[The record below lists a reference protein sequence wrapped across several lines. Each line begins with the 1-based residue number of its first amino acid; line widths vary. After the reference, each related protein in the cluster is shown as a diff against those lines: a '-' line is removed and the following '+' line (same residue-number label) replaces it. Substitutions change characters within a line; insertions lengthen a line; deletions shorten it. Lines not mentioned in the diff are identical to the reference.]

1 MFADV
6 LSDSPW
12 ANRSHRG
19 WTTLASFAVQAIA
32 VGVLLLLPLL
42 YTQGLPGLALTAALV
57 VPAPPPGPP
66 SLGHPGRR
74 RSTSNISSDGS
85 VLEPPR
91 IPDTIA
97 QLSETEAPAPVD
109 TGSLSIWG
117 STGDRRAGSG
127 VVGSTGIAMYAVAPP
142 PPPKPAARVLRPST
156 IMEGQLVHR
165 VQPEYP
171 ILARQARI
179 QGEVVLRA
187 MISRE
192 GTIEGLQVVSGH
204 PMLAPAAMTAV
215 RQWRYRPCYL
225 NGEPV
230 EVETQVTVKF
240 ILGGG

>member
-1 MFADV
+1 MFAEV

-19 WTTLASFAVQAIA
+19 WTTLASFAVQALA
-32 VGVLLLLPLL
+32 VGALLLLPLL
-42 YTQGLPGLALTAALV
+42 YTQGLPGLAFRETLAV
-57 VPAPPPGPP
+57 PVPPPAPPTPAAG
-66 SLGHPGRR
+66 GRHAA
-74 RSTSNISSDGS
+74 SNLTSDGA
-85 VLEPPR
+85 LLGITT
-91 IPDTIA
+91 IPHGVTP
-97 QLSETEAPAPVD
+97 LVEREAPAPVD
-109 TGSLSIWG
+109 LSGVSVWG
-117 STGDRRAGSG
+117 STGSGHAGTG
-127 VVGSTGIAMYAVAPP
+127 VIGSTGIGLYAVAPP
-142 PPPKPAARVLRPST
+142 PAPKPTARVLRPST

-165 VQPEYP
+165 VQPIYP
-171 ILARQARI
+171 PLAIQARI
-179 QGEVVLRA
+179 QGEVVLHA

-204 PMLAPAAMTAV
+204 PMLAPAAIAAV